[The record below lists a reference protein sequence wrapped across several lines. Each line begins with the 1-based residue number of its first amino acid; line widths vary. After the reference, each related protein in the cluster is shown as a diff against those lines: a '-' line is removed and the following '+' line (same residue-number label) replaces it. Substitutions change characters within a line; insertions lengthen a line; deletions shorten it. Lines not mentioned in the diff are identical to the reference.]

1 MTNIQRLITQSGKTK
16 SKFLS
21 DQADHKSA
29 LLVAVTET
37 WLNSSIFDAEVTHD
51 FPGYSIFRCD
61 RDGRQGGGVA
71 LYLREDLTCE
81 ILGSLDNGVCELLAV
96 HIHQLDKVAVVIY
109 RPPDTRLLE
118 FSQVLSELDTVLSD
132 IGEPTPN
139 IVLWVTLIFKI
150 STCPGNQLRLASSFQ

>member
-16 SKFLS
+16 SQFLS

-71 LYLREDLTCE
+71 LYLRDNLTCE

-96 HIHQLDKVAVVIY
+96 HIHQLDTVAVVIY

-118 FSQVLSELDTVLSD
+118 FTQVLSKLDTVLSD

-139 IVLWVTLIFKI
+139 IVVMGDL
-150 STCPGNQLRLASSFQ
+150 NFQDQHLSWK

>member
-1 MTNIQRLITQSGKTK
+1 M
-16 SKFLS
+16 
-21 DQADHKSA
+21 
-29 LLVAVTET
+29 TET

-96 HIHQLDKVAVVIY
+96 HVHQLNTVAVVIY
-109 RPPDTRLLE
+109 RPPDTRLSE
-118 FSQVLSELDTVLSD
+118 FTPVLSKLDAVLSD
-132 IGEPTPN
+132 LGDPTPN
-139 IVLWVTLIFKI
+139 IVIMGDFNFPDQHLSWKSSDDGFLVPLVH
-150 STCPGNQLRLASSFQ
+150 GHRQADALAG